1 MSDDDTQPQILISPI
16 PPRQGRPMTVQYTG
30 SKPITLEMSWDPP
43 GTPTQVTIT
52 GDAGTAVT
60 VPSNASSVVVTDP
73 TGLADAATAVV
84 TS

>member
-1 MSDDDTQPQILISPI
+1 MTDDDAQPQILISPI

-30 SKPITLEMSWDPP
+30 SKPITLEISWDPA

>member
-1 MSDDDTQPQILISPI
+1 MTDDDAQPQILISPI

-30 SKPITLEMSWDPP
+30 SKPISLEISWDPP

>member
-1 MSDDDTQPQILISPI
+1 MTDDDAQPQILISPI

-30 SKPITLEMSWDPP
+30 SNPITLEISWDPA